1 MPDEVPA
8 PAPADRPIPWGRLV
22 RPRLSRAEAVVSLL
36 TLVLGFALAV
46 SVRGNS
52 SKAPL
57 ASARQ
62 EDLVRILDDLDG
74 RAARLRQEVST
85 LSRTRDNLQTGSG
98 SSTAALAEAK
108 TRAEELG
115 ILAGTIAATGP
126 GIALTIEDPRHEVGA
141 DVLVDTIE
149 ELRDAGAE
157 AMDISGVR
165 VVAATYVLDASGGVI
180 VDGEHLTAPYVIS
193 AIGDAPTL
201 AAALRIPGGIVD
213 SVSGRPG
220 GSARIDQRATILITA
235 LRGHPSSASPSPSPS
250 TPTASP

>member
-1 MPDEVPA
+1 MPDDGPVHW
-8 PAPADRPIPWGRLV
+8 RRMI

-46 SVRGNS
+46 SVRSND

-57 ASARQ
+57 VGARQ

-74 RAARLRQEVST
+74 RAARLRQDVAN
-85 LSRTRDNLQTGSG
+85 LSRVRDNLNRGSG
-98 SSTAALAEAK
+98 SSSAALTEAK
-108 TRAEELG
+108 TRAEQLG
-115 ILAGTIAATGP
+115 ILAGTIGATGT
-126 GIALTIEDPRHEVGA
+126 GIVLTINDPRHEVGA

-165 VVAATYVLDASGGVI
+165 VVASTYVLDASGGLI
-180 VDGEHLTAPYVIS
+180 VDGIHLTAPYQVS
-193 AIGDAPTL
+193 VIGDAPTL
-201 AAALRIPGGIVD
+201 TTALRIPGGIVD

-220 GSARIDQRATILITA
+220 ASATVDQRPAIMITSLHGQPKLA
-235 LRGHPSSASPSPSPS
+235 GASPSPSPS
-250 TPTASP
+250 TH